1 LQLNWFLRE
10 IEKSFRPLPPELRM
24 IKVEENKSEVW
35 AIILAGGESKRMK
48 TPKLLLPFRGKT
60 MIESVIENVTSSKV
74 DNTMVVLGS
83 VSELI
88 LEIITGLKV
97 NHCYNDNYKEG
108 MLSSVKCGF
117 RNLPPDLQAVLVFQG
132 DQPLIPPQTV
142 NDVINSWRMSGKGI
156 VIPVSSGKRGHPI
169 LIDRKYRDEVEKLR
183 EDVLEVEVNTSVIL
197 RDIDTPEDYINEINQ
212 II

>member
-1 LQLNWFLRE
+1 MGL
-10 IEKSFRPLPPELRM
+10 LRM
-24 IKVEENKSEVW
+24 IIEEENKSEVW

-48 TPKLLLPFRGKT
+48 APKLLLPFRGKS

-74 DNTMVVLGS
+74 DKTLVVLGS

-97 NHCYNDNYKEG
+97 NHCYNYNYKEG

-117 RNLPPDLQAVLVFQG
+117 RNLPSDLQGVLVFQG
-132 DQPLIPPQTV
+132 DQPLIPPETT
-142 NDVINSWRMSGKGI
+142 NKVIDEWRKSGKGI
-156 VIPVSSGKRGHPI
+156 VIPVTSGKRGHPL
-169 LIDRKYRDEVEKLR
+169 LIDRKYRDEIEKLR
-183 EDVLEVEVNTSVIL
+183 DDEGLRSLAAIFNEDVLEVEVNTPGIL

-212 II
+212 NI